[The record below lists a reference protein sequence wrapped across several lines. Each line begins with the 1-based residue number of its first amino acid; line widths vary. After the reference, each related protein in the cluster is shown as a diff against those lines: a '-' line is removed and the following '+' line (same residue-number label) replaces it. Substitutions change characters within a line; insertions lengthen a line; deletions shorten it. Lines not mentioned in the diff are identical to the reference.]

1 MPTIPHTLS
10 DRSQMILMV
19 LYETNQKLGR
29 KELRKFLALGSPM
42 ISGSYREAFQL
53 FSKAGFLIGTDRD
66 NPLNKELSGLEY
78 IGLLDVDGDNRFD
91 TDFGEGEKVHVSL
104 TEEGKRIAEALTKN
118 RKPIFRPKVSSL
130 TTVFIACAF
139 GHSEIDELSSIH
151 FFSACENLGYEAGRV
166 DMTEPSQTI
175 TERIMEGIREAA
187 CVIADLTYA
196 RPSVYFE
203 VGYAVGLGVPL
214 VLTCRK
220 DHFRGEEDDQK
231 VHFDLEQYKI
241 SFWEQNDSGDFL
253 WERSVEPYERLSS
266 ILSPREQQI

>member
-1 MPTIPHTLS
+1 MVTMPTIPHTLS

-29 KELRKFLALGSPM
+29 KELRKFLTLSPPM

-53 FSKAGFLIGTDRD
+53 FSKVGFLIGTDDDR
-66 NPLNKELSGLEY
+66 PLNKELSGLEY
-78 IGLLDVDGDNRFD
+78 IGLLDVDGDNTFD
-91 TDFGEGEKVHVSL
+91 SDFGEEEVHVSL
-104 TEEGKRIAEALTKN
+104 TDEGKRIAEALTKN
-118 RKPIFRPKVSSL
+118 RKPIFRPQVSSL

-139 GHSEIDELSSIH
+139 GHTEIDELSSKH
-151 FFSACENLGYEAGRV
+151 FFSACENLGYEAVRV

-175 TERIMEGIREAA
+175 TERIMEGITEAA

-203 VGYAVGLGVPL
+203 VGYSVGLGIPL
-214 VLTCRK
+214 VLTCRN
-220 DHFRGEEDDQK
+220 DHYHGQEDDQR

-241 SFWEQNDSGDFL
+241 SFWEQNNSGEFQ
-253 WERSVEPYERLSS
+253 WPKSMEPFARLSL
-266 ILSPREQQI
+266 ILPLRNH